1 MLTITILFLII
12 ILPILWII
20 NDFSNNSNVR
30 RKYKLSSKSPLVQ
43 YKGGHPL
50 IDDKGVKNLLFI
62 WVDKNYLYLINKF
75 ALNNNRN
82 KGFSALKS
90 PINDIVSFTR
100 KGDFYVTQNISVK
113 GGGGG
118 GSSIGGAVVGGFV
131 AGVPGAIIGSRK
143 RVKPVKV
150 ETRSVEV
157 DKRVTIVELKYNG
170 RLEYV
175 ILGSNAYDFLIRR
188 IPGKEKTFA

>member
-1 MLTITILFLII
+1 MIIIIILILII

-20 NDFSNNSNVR
+20 NDFINNSNVR
-30 RKYKLSSKSPLVQ
+30 RKFNLSSKSPLVQ

-62 WVDKNYLYLINKF
+62 WVDKNFLYLINKF
-75 ALNNNRN
+75 ALNSKRN
-82 KGFSALKS
+82 KGFNALKS

-100 KGDFYVTQNISVK
+100 KGDFYVTQNIYVK

-118 GSSIGGAVVGGFV
+118 GSSIGGAVLGGFV

-150 ETRSVEV
+150 ETGSVEV
-157 DKRVTIVELKYNG
+157 DKRVTIVELEYNG
-170 RLEYV
+170 RLEHV

-188 IPGKEKTFA
+188 IPGKENAFV